1 MRGPGNVKLSGTVGD
16 LNVELG
22 GSGDLD
28 AAGLKAGKAT
38 VRARGP
44 GGVTLATVGDTLD
57 AELSG
62 SGGLTANLAARR
74 LLLRMNG
81 PGDARIDGTVA
92 QADVQIA
99 GSGSLVGRNLTAGHA
114 DIVVHGP
121 GTASVN
127 VNGKDR
133 LDAKTVARGQLLLV
147 DRSGSH
153 TSR

>member
-1 MRGPGNVKLSGTVGD
+1 
-16 LNVELG
+16 
-22 GSGDLD
+22 
-28 AAGLKAGKAT
+28 
-38 VRARGP
+38 
-44 GGVTLATVGDTLD
+44 
-57 AELSG
+57 
-62 SGGLTANLAARR
+62 
-74 LLLRMNG
+74 MNG

-127 VNGKDR
+127 VTGKDR